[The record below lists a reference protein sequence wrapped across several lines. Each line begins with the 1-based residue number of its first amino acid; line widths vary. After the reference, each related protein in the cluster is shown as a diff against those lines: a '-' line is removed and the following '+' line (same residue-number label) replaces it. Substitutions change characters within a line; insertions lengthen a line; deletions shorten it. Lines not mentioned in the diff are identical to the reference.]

1 MPEMRFHVRW
11 PDGAVESCYSPSLVV
26 KEHLTPGETY
36 PLDDFLLRA
45 RTALLIA
52 SDRVEQKYGMPC
64 SLALGQLKRIEE
76 RGRRFADQPQPQVLI
91 ESFEE

>member
-1 MPEMRFHVRW
+1 MPEMRFHIRW
-11 PDGAVESCYSPSLVV
+11 PDGARESCYSPSLVV

-36 PLDDFLLRA
+36 ALDDFLSRT

-64 SLALGQLKRIEE
+64 SLALGQLRRIEE
-76 RGRRFADQPQPQVLI
+76 RSKSFAELPRPQVKI

>member
-36 PLDDFLLRA
+36 ALDDFLLRA

-64 SLALGQLKRIEE
+64 SLALGQLRRIEE
-76 RGRRFADQPQPQVLI
+76 RGRSFAGLPLPQVKI
-91 ESFEE
+91 EAFEE

>member
-36 PLDDFLLRA
+36 PLDDFLLRT

-64 SLALGQLKRIEE
+64 SLALGQLRRIEE
-76 RGRRFADQPQPQVLI
+76 RGKGFAGLEKANVKI

>member
-1 MPEMRFHVRW
+1 MPEMRFHIRW

-36 PLDDFLLRA
+36 PLDDFLLRT

-52 SDRVEQKYGMPC
+52 SDRVEKKYGMPC
-64 SLALGQLKRIEE
+64 SLALDQLRRIEE
-76 RGRRFADQPQPQVLI
+76 RGRSFADLPQPRVKI
-91 ESFEE
+91 EAFEG